1 MPTTLQVGEAIGSYR
16 IVRLLGEG
24 GMGAVYEAAHQQI
37 GRRAAAKI
45 LTLDPRKYP
54 NLYHRFVNEARAA
67 NQIKHPGVVQVFE
80 FGQLADGTPW
90 MLMEYLEG
98 HTLGAYLRA
107 AWKATGRHLGTDGL
121 WIFYELA
128 TILTIAHDSGIV
140 HRDLKPGNVMIVHE
154 HEAGGGERVKLL
166 DFGIAKFLRDTLNVD
181 DPSQHFTATGA
192 MLGTP
197 IYMAP
202 EQCKSS
208 AHVTGQADVYALGV
222 MIYEMYTGQPPF
234 ADPQPLAV
242 MAQKIAEPA
251 LPLSVVAPGTPAEI
265 VHLVQ
270 QMLDRDPAARPD
282 MAQVQARLG
291 VFLNIPATRRSGFL
305 HQITPPPPEKE
316 QKPSGGP
323 TLSQPDPGPSSAPA
337 SVLSQPLSNLETQP
351 PVPSPFAQ
359 RGAASEGTPAS
370 PLQATP
376 RAAGMTP
383 ELSPEHLAALPL
395 HQQPTDPLSRAPGG
409 RGPWLAVALVGVLLV
424 AAALL
429 WLALNKDK
437 GRDKGAT
444 SAADTASPALAD
456 RAGAASSR
464 APAPRGEL
472 RLV

>member
-1 MPTTLQVGEAIGSYR
+1 MATTLQVGEAIGSYR

-45 LTLDPRKYP
+45 LTLDPRRYP

-80 FGQLADGTPW
+80 FGQLGDGTPW

-98 HTLGAYLRA
+98 HTLGAYLHA
-107 AWKATGRHLGTDGL
+107 AWKATGRQLGTDGL
-121 WIFYELA
+121 WIFHELA

-140 HRDLKPGNVMIVHE
+140 HRDLKPGNVMIVSE
-154 HEAGGGERVKLL
+154 HKAGGGERVKLL

-202 EQCKSS
+202 EQCRSS
-208 AHVTGQADVYALGV
+208 AHVTGKADVYALGV
-222 MIYEMYTGQPPF
+222 MIYEMFTGQPPF

-251 LPLSVVAPGTPAEI
+251 LPLSVVASGTPAEI
-265 VHLVQ
+265 VRLVQ
-270 QMLDRDPAARPD
+270 EMLDRDPAARPD

-291 VFLNIPATRRSGFL
+291 VFLNIPAARRSGFL
-305 HQITPPPPEKE
+305 NQITPPPQGKE
-316 QKPSGGP
+316 EAKEPSTQP
-323 TLSQPDPGPSSAPA
+323 TLSQPDPGAEPAP
-337 SVLSQPLSNLETQP
+337 LPSQPLSNLVTQP
-351 PVPSPFAQ
+351 PIPSPFG
-359 RGAASEGTPAS
+359 RGGTAVEAGLAPLRAGPLDASTPQVGVRGTGA
-370 PLQATP
+370 
-376 RAAGMTP
+376 
-383 ELSPEHLAALPL
+383 LSSD
-395 HQQPTDPLSRAPGG
+395 QQPTDPLSRAPGS
-409 RGPWLAVALVGVLLV
+409 RGPLLAAVLLGVLLV

-429 WLALNKDK
+429 WLALHK
-437 GRDKGAT
+437 T
-444 SAADTASPALAD
+444 AA
-456 RAGAASSR
+456 
-464 APAPRGEL
+464 
-472 RLV
+472 